1 MKNTF
6 AFLSCVLI
14 NLVSQNAV
22 AVAKALDP
30 THTSFTP
37 PQVKQIQN
45 IVHKYLL
52 DNPTVLI
59 EVGQKLQAREIANEK
74 AKIAQ
79 IQAAIPKYKN
89 QIFDTNAP
97 GRVVLGNPKGKIIVA
112 EFTQHQCPHCR
123 HAVPVVNKWV
133 KANPDVQLIVI
144 YAPFFGNDA
153 VYSSKAVLAAQKQN
167 KFEELEQAIL
177 APETFINKEKTD
189 AIIKSIASIDSKK
202 LYADMDDKNLER
214 GLKNN
219 LKLVGDLGLIGTP
232 TFIFANKEMTKFSL
246 VPGQTADFENDLS
259 RALKEVS

>member
-1 MKNTF
+1 MKNIF

-14 NLVSQNAV
+14 NLISQNAV
-22 AVAKALDP
+22 AVAKILDP
-30 THTSFTP
+30 THTNFTP
-37 PQVKQIQN
+37 PQVEQIQN

-123 HAVPVVNKWV
+123 HAVPVINKWV

-167 KFEELEQAIL
+167 KFEELEQNKAINSL
-177 APETFINKEKTD
+177 LWKPD
-189 AIIKSIASIDSKK
+189 RIIPSLYELRNQGLISKVSEIDSVRQFTTK
-202 LYADMDDKNLER
+202 YTLEQ
-214 GLKNN
+214 LVE
-219 LKLVGDLGLIGTP
+219 KLVI
-232 TFIFANKEMTKFSL
+232 K
-246 VPGQTADFENDLS
+246 
-259 RALKEVS
+259 